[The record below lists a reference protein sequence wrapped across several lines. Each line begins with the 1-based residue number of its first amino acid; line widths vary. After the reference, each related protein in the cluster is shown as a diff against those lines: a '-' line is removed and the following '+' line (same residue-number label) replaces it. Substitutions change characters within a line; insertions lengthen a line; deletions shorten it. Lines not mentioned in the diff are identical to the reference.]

1 MNNEQRIRF
10 VFDAICQYKL
20 DHDGNSPTR
29 DELVKIVRINKS
41 ALHTVILVLE
51 GRNLLRRE
59 SNRNQAGK
67 IHVTGGVWLPPEG
80 WESPADVA
88 QRHARHQLEEAAR
101 RAERLAGTLCEC
113 GQDIVRWKKTVRFPD
128 RHIILMCEGCKKFE
142 AELYGP
148 TNIKPYPTE
157 EGEDPCPANVESAAV
172 AAKGKSPM
180 PPAKPPKQPS
190 TPNVTN
196 GRPA

>member
-67 IHVTGGVWLPPEG
+67 IHVAGGVWLPPEG

-88 QRHARHQLEEAAR
+88 QRHARHQQEEAAR

-113 GQDIVRWKKTVRFPD
+113 GQDIVRWQKTVRFPD

-142 AELYGP
+142 VELYGP
-148 TNIKPYPTE
+148 VSISPYQ
-157 EGEDPCPANVESAAV
+157 
-172 AAKGKSPM
+172 
-180 PPAKPPKQPS
+180 PPP
-190 TPNVTN
+190 
-196 GRPA
+196 